1 MAGIASVLTVT
12 AVYSQTP
19 RASTSSYHLLTEA
32 FVPGDNEKD
41 PAYKIYKE
49 GYALIL
55 DDKWSEA
62 MKKLAEVKTK
72 YPKSEYL
79 DDAAYWSA
87 YAQKRLDSKKGIE
100 TYEKFI
106 KDFPGSTY
114 IDDAVADM
122 NDNVNIVVTPDGK
135 NVKVRT
141 APRAYSYSYG
151 STMRASEKAMRDVEL
166 QMRRSGLRNLL
177 RAPKAWTLFGE
188 DDKEKKLDPQT
199 RIKLDALRAL
209 GGSEN
214 DKEAFATLKEV
225 ALDKSQPEIMRLTA
239 IESLEDFRKFDVLPI
254 LVDVAKTDASEEIQI
269 VAIHTIADLGSEK
282 NKSVDALMTLFNAYP
297 KQREKQLQSA
307 LYAIAD
313 VGNDKAVDF
322 LVKVATTNENYELRS
337 DAVYY
342 LGNIGNEKSRA
353 ALMQILKSK

>member
-1 MAGIASVLTVT
+1 
-12 AVYSQTP
+12 
-19 RASTSSYHLLTEA
+19 
-32 FVPGDNEKD
+32 
-41 PAYKIYKE
+41 
-49 GYALIL
+49 
-55 DDKWSEA
+55 
-62 MKKLAEVKTK
+62 
-72 YPKSEYL
+72 
-79 DDAAYWSA
+79 
-87 YAQKRLDSKKGIE
+87 
-100 TYEKFI
+100 
-106 KDFPGSTY
+106 
-114 IDDAVADM
+114 
-122 NDNVNIVVTPDGK
+122 DNVNVFVTPGGK

-141 APRAYSYSYG
+141 APGAYSYSYG
-151 STMRASEKAMRDVEL
+151 STMRASEKAMREAERRMRDVEL
-166 QMRRSGLRNLL
+166 QMRRSGLRNL

-188 DDKEKKLDPQT
+188 DDKEKKLDPKT

-209 GGSEN
+209 GESEN

-225 ALDKSQPEIMRLTA
+225 ALDKSQPEIMRITA

-282 NKSVDALMTLFNAYP
+282 NKSVDALMTLFNSYP